1 MFSKCRL
8 QCAKYTK
15 NNKPSSSLS
24 EIALEISACRSESDM
39 LRNAQVTVLVITLER
54 SIIRQ
59 LAVLRVQF
67 FHNSANLFIYN
78 TITTTFLPIE
88 CTFAL
93 LISNLTIHF
102 VDCWITFFYSIN
114 LIFPFLTLFSASFR
128 TLFPCWWSSLFR
140 VVLELNSVVP
150 KKMRQSGWR
159 DRRRIKRNSHS
170 KDVQITFKSVMLQRW
185 MSKHTVQHILQ
196 RWTKSYP

>member
-8 QCAKYTK
+8 QCALPKYTK

-78 TITTTFLPIE
+78 TMTTTFLPLSVHSRCLFRIKPF
-88 CTFAL
+88 TL
-93 LISNLTIHF
+93 LI
-102 VDCWITFFYSIN
+102 
-114 LIFPFLTLFSASFR
+114 A
-128 TLFPCWWSSLFR
+128 
-140 VVLELNSVVP
+140 E
-150 KKMRQSGWR
+150 
-159 DRRRIKRNSHS
+159 SHS
-170 KDVQITFKSVMLQRW
+170 FIPSISFSHFWPYFVRPFEHFFPVDDLHCLGSYLSWIVLYLKNE
-185 MSKHTVQHILQ
+185 
-196 RWTKSYP
+196 TKWLAG